1 MPSVQYIQKRAQ
13 IFYTRLQRQS
23 DIILH
28 FLYFSAP
35 CRRFFLLSPPGSC
48 ETTARNFN
56 RSVYRSRS
64 LSRRPSKTRR
74 KFCRALPHSPPA
86 AFSKRR
92 DIARFCYLRRRQ
104 PARHIKACKNP
115 KTQTFCIPLRH
126 FFRKCIRGKKR
137 CLTLQKS
144 PVSHTV
150 IWDIQ
155 KNVKKH
161 LSVAQNEIEEVP
173 PHTRRKT
180 TKKWRKV
187 SKKT

>member
-1 MPSVQYIQKRAQ
+1 MSA
-13 IFYTRLQRQS
+13 L
-23 DIILH
+23 
-28 FLYFSAP
+28 FLP
-35 CRRFFLLSPPGSC
+35 SPPGSC
-48 ETTARNFN
+48 ETSARNFN
-56 RSVYRSRS
+56 RSVFRF
-64 LSRRPSKTRR
+64 RP
-74 KFCRALPHSPPA
+74 
-86 AFSKRR
+86 FSKQSFQ
-92 DIARFCYLRRRQ
+92 ARQKYCTHHLLHPAECSKCQMLPGFAFCDRAQ
-104 PARHIKACKNP
+104 PAGHIKACKNP

-126 FFRKCIRGKKR
+126 FFRKCIHGKKR

-155 KNVKKH
+155 KNVKNH

>member
-1 MPSVQYIQKRAQ
+1 MPSVQYTQKRAQ

-35 CRRFFLLSPPGSC
+35 CRRFFLP
-48 ETTARNFN
+48 
-56 RSVYRSRS
+56 
-64 LSRRPSKTRR
+64 
-74 KFCRALPHSPPA
+74 SPPA
-86 AFSKRR
+86 AAKPPRAIFTIRLPISPAFTVTFQNQTKVLPRTAPLHPLPHFQSGR
-92 DIARFCYLRRRQ
+92 ILPVFVIYGGGQ
-104 PARHIKACKNP
+104 PAGHIKACKNP

-137 CLTLQKS
+137 CFTLQKS

-155 KNVKKH
+155 KTVKNH
-161 LSVAQNEIEEVP
+161 LSLAQNGIEEIP

>member
-35 CRRFFLLSPPGSC
+35 CRRFFFRRPRQL
-48 ETTARNFN
+48 RNHRAQFL
-56 RSVYRSRS
+56 RSVFRF
-64 LSRRPSKTRR
+64 RP
-74 KFCRALPHSPPA
+74 
-86 AFSKRR
+86 FSKQSFQ
-92 DIARFCYLRRRQ
+92 ARQKYCTHHLLHPAECSKCQMLPGFAFCDRAQ
-104 PARHIKACKNP
+104 PAGHIKACKNP
-115 KTQTFCIPLRH
+115 KTQAFCIPLRH

-155 KNVKKH
+155 KTVKNH

>member
-35 CRRFFLLSPPGSC
+35 CRRFF
-48 ETTARNFN
+48 F
-56 RSVYRSRS
+56 
-64 LSRRPSKTRR
+64 RRPPAVAK
-74 KFCRALPHSPPA
+74 PPRVILTDPFFA
-86 AFSKRR
+86 SVRFQSNRFKPGKN
-92 DIARFCYLRRRQ
+92 IARTISFTPPNVQSDGILPVFVIYGGGQ
-104 PARHIKACKNP
+104 PAGHIKACKNP

-126 FFRKCIRGKKR
+126 FFRKCICGKKR

-155 KNVKKH
+155 KNVKNH

>member
-1 MPSVQYIQKRAQ
+1 MPSVQYTQKRAQ

-35 CRRFFLLSPPGSC
+35 CRRFFLPSPPATAM
-48 ETTARNFN
+48 TTARNFYDPFTDLA
-56 RSVYRSRS
+56 R
-64 LSRRPSKTRR
+64 
-74 KFCRALPHSPPA
+74 FHDDLPKPDESFAAHCPTPPPA

-92 DIARFCYLRRRQ
+92 DIARFCYLRRAQ
-104 PARHIKACKNP
+104 PAGHIKTCKNP
-115 KTQTFCIPLRH
+115 KIQTFCIPLRH
-126 FFRKCIRGKKR
+126 FFRKCIHGKKR

-155 KNVKKH
+155 KNVKNH

>member
-35 CRRFFLLSPPGSC
+35 CRRFFFRRPPAVAKPPRAIFTIRFSLPSVFKAIVSSPAKILHAPSP
-48 ETTARNFN
+48 
-56 RSVYRSRS
+56 S
-64 LSRRPSKTRR
+64 SRRMFKVPNV
-74 KFCRALPHSPPA
+74 
-86 AFSKRR
+86 
-92 DIARFCYLRRRQ
+92 ARLCCLRWRQ
-104 PARHIKACKNP
+104 PAGHIKACKNP
-115 KTQTFCIPLRH
+115 KTQTFCIPLWH
-126 FFRKCIRGKKR
+126 FFRKCICGKKR

-155 KNVKKH
+155 KTVKNH
-161 LSVAQNEIEEVP
+161 LSVAQNEIEEAA